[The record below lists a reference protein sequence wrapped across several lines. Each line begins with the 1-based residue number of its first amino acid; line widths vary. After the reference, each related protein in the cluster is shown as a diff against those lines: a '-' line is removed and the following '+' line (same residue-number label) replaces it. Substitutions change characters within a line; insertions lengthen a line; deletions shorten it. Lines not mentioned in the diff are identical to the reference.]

1 MARRV
6 RAKLIVLGIFAYCV
20 TIVIAR
26 ELEEILVEEFTRRL
40 PG

>member
-1 MARRV
+1 MRS
-6 RAKLIVLGIFAYCV
+6 KLIVLGIFTYCV